1 MAGSKGGGGGGKGGS
16 VTPPPNQYS
25 PPNQYGGGNKWYNQQ
40 PQAPYNPMM
49 DVYGSGQNVMQ
60 PMPGYYN
67 QFPAGGNNYRPYQ
80 PQPQPAPPPDYNP
93 MPTLPGPIG
102 GQGGQT
108 GFPIGLEPGTNFN
121 NYDMNQIA
129 TAVNRSQFGDYYPVY
144 RNEPQTNSYLNNP
157 YYANHGAAQRSNFD
171 MDNPF
176 SVRDTPATNGQ
187 TDGGYDVRVPVGNQS
202 GTIFLPQPGGGANA
216 LPSGAANAFGYQPT
230 SQPVQSL
237 NAPPQFTATRT
248 RPDGRPVG
256 RVGMPI
262 LDAADRRGGKG
273 RDSGPR
279 SGYVKY
285 NQPQPQVEA
294 MVDPGFGG
302 YDQNARAIMYGMP
315 SYISSRSV
323 R

>member
-25 PPNQYGGGNKWYNQQ
+25 PPNQYGGGNKWYNPQ
-40 PQAPYNPMM
+40 PQTPYNPMM

-67 QFPAGGNNYRPYQ
+67 QFPAGGSNYRPYQ
-80 PQPQPAPPPDYNP
+80 PQPQPEPPPDYNP
-93 MPTLPGPIG
+93 TPMPPGPIG
-102 GQGGQT
+102 GQGGHT
-108 GFPIGLEPGTNFN
+108 GFPIGLEPGTDFN
-121 NYDMNQIA
+121 NYNMNDIA

-144 RNEPQTNSYLNNP
+144 RNEPEMKSTTEYFNPELAQPQMQIMGNN
-157 YYANHGAAQRSNFD
+157 R
-171 MDNPF
+171 
-176 SVRDTPATNGQ
+176 
-187 TDGGYDVRVPVGNQS
+187 
-202 GTIFLPQPGGGANA
+202 
-216 LPSGAANAFGYQPT
+216 
-230 SQPVQSL
+230 PVQRDFSQAGRGL
-237 NAPPQFTATRT
+237 ASHIAPPQFAATRT

-285 NQPQPQVEA
+285 NQNQPVVSQDISMDEYLSNLQRTGGSYGTIA
-294 MVDPGFGG
+294 PPDNPGFGG
-302 YDQNARAIMYGMP
+302 YDQNARAMMYGGAP
-315 SYISSRSV
+315 SSMFRGF

>member
-1 MAGSKGGGGGGKGGS
+1 
-16 VTPPPNQYS
+16 
-25 PPNQYGGGNKWYNQQ
+25 
-40 PQAPYNPMM
+40 
-49 DVYGSGQNVMQ
+49 MQ

-67 QFPAGGNNYRPYQ
+67 QFPAGGSNYRPYQ

-93 MPTLPGPIG
+93 TPMPSGPIG
-102 GQGGQT
+102 GQGGHT
-108 GFPIGLEPGTNFN
+108 GFPIGLEPGTDFN

-129 TAVNRSQFGDYYPVY
+129 TAVNRSQFGDFYPVY
-144 RNEPQTNSYLNNP
+144 RNEPQTNSYSNNP
-157 YYANHGAAQRSNFD
+157 YYANHGAAQRSNIP

-187 TDGGYDVRVPVGNQS
+187 TNGGYDIRVPVGNQE
-202 GTIFLPQPGGGANA
+202 PQMR
-216 LPSGAANAFGYQPT
+216 S
-230 SQPVQSL
+230 
-237 NAPPQFTATRT
+237 NAPPQFAATRT

-285 NQPQPQVEA
+285 NQPQPQVEP

-302 YDQNARAIMYGMP
+302 YDQNARAMMYGAP
-315 SYISSRSV
+315 SIMFGGFR
-323 R
+323 

>member
-25 PPNQYGGGNKWYNQQ
+25 PPNQYGGGNKWYNPQ
-40 PQAPYNPMM
+40 PQTPYNPMR

-67 QFPAGGNNYRPYQ
+67 QFPAGGSNYRPYQ

-93 MPTLPGPIG
+93 TPMPSGPIG
-102 GQGGQT
+102 GQGGHT
-108 GFPIGLEPGTNFN
+108 GFPIGLEPGTDFN

-129 TAVNRSQFGDYYPVY
+129 TAVNRSQFGDFYPVY
-144 RNEPQTNSYLNNP
+144 RNEPQTNSYSNNP
-157 YYANHGAAQRSNFD
+157 YYANHGAAQRSDIPMN
-171 MDNPF
+171 NPF
-176 SVRDTPATNGQ
+176 SLRDRSVENQGHAFTGDLSSLTNQMRGGRGGNVRGDIYRG
-187 TDGGYDVRVPVGNQS
+187 GNQEPPMKS
-202 GTIFLPQPGGGANA
+202 TTEYVNPELAQ
-216 LPSGAANAFGYQPT
+216 
-230 SQPVQSL
+230 
-237 NAPPQFTATRT
+237 PQFSATRT

-285 NQPQPQVEA
+285 NQPQPQVEP

-302 YDQNARAIMYGMP
+302 YDQNARAMMYGAP
-315 SYISSRSV
+315 SIMFGGFR
-323 R
+323 

>member
-1 MAGSKGGGGGGKGGS
+1 
-16 VTPPPNQYS
+16 
-25 PPNQYGGGNKWYNQQ
+25 
-40 PQAPYNPMM
+40 
-49 DVYGSGQNVMQ
+49 MQ

-67 QFPAGGNNYRPYQ
+67 QFPAGGSNYRPYQ
-80 PQPQPAPPPDYNP
+80 PQPQPYPPQDGIY
-93 MPTLPGPIG
+93 MPSPSGPIG
-102 GQGGQT
+102 GQGGHT
-108 GFPIGLEPGTNFN
+108 GFPIGLEPGTDFN

-144 RNEPQTNSYLNNP
+144 RNEPQTNSYSNNP
-157 YYANHGAAQRSNFD
+157 YYAKHGAAQRSNFD

-187 TDGGYDVRVPVGNQS
+187 TDGGYDIRVPVSNGEPQMEIMGN
-202 GTIFLPQPGGGANA
+202 NM
-216 LPSGAANAFGYQPT
+216 
-230 SQPVQSL
+230 PVQRDLSQAGRGLASL

-248 RPDGRPVG
+248 RPGGRPSG

-285 NQPQPQVEA
+285 NQPQPQVEP

-302 YDQNARAIMYGMP
+302 YDQNARAMMYGAP
-315 SYISSRSV
+315 SIMFGGFR
-323 R
+323 

>member
-25 PPNQYGGGNKWYNQQ
+25 PPNQYGGGNKWYNPQ
-40 PQAPYNPMM
+40 PQTPYNPMM

-67 QFPAGGNNYRPYQ
+67 QFPAGGSNYRPYQ

-93 MPTLPGPIG
+93 TPMPPGPIG
-102 GQGGQT
+102 GQGGHT
-108 GFPIGLEPGTNFN
+108 GFPIGLEPGTDFN
-121 NYDMNQIA
+121 NYNMNDIA
-129 TAVNRSQFGDYYPVY
+129 TAVNRSQFGDFYPVY
-144 RNEPQTNSYLNNP
+144 RNEPQMQIQGNN
-157 YYANHGAAQRSNFD
+157 R
-171 MDNPF
+171 
-176 SVRDTPATNGQ
+176 
-187 TDGGYDVRVPVGNQS
+187 
-202 GTIFLPQPGGGANA
+202 
-216 LPSGAANAFGYQPT
+216 
-230 SQPVQSL
+230 PVQRDLSQAGRGLASL

-285 NQPQPQVEA
+285 NQPQPQVEP

-302 YDQNARAIMYGMP
+302 YDQNARAMMYGAP
-315 SYISSRSV
+315 SIMFGGFR
-323 R
+323 